1 MSSSLPV
8 AARIDLH
15 THSTASDGLLAPS
28 QLVRQAHEAGL
39 DLIALTDHDSTE
51 GVHEATEAGATEG
64 VQVIPGIEVNTT
76 LPEHRGEAHVLGY
89 YVDLADANFQESLR
103 FIREARVRRAEQIV
117 ERLRAQGVD
126 VTWERVRELAKG
138 TVGRPHIA
146 LALMEH
152 GYASSIADAFDKYI
166 RPGKP
171 AYVPRYKLAPQDAV
185 HLIRAAGGVP
195 VLAHPGGITE
205 LAEQVLPDLTQAGL
219 LGLECYYGDYDEA
232 TVSRLV
238 TTAGQ
243 FGLIATG
250 GSDYHGPN
258 VHPTPLGGR
267 YVPPEVAGQL
277 RAAAEQLNSMP
288 REPFT
293 LPPPVAQ

>member
-1 MSSSLPV
+1 MSSRPDATRV
-8 AARIDLH
+8 DLH

-28 QLVRQAHEAGL
+28 QLVWQAHEAGL
-39 DLIALTDHDSTE
+39 DLLALTDHDSTE
-51 GVHEATEAGATEG
+51 GVAEATATGARAG
-64 VQVIPGIEVNTT
+64 VQVIPGVEVNTT

-89 YVDLADANFQESLR
+89 YVDMVDTRFQESLR

-117 ERLRAQGVD
+117 ERLRAQGLD
-126 VTWERVRELAKG
+126 ITWEHVRELAKG

-152 GYASSIADAFDKYI
+152 GDASSIADAFDKYI
-166 RPGKP
+166 SPGKP
-171 AYVPRYKLAPQDAV
+171 AYVPRYKLSPQDAV

-195 VLAHPGGITE
+195 VLAHPGGVTE
-205 LAEQVLPDLTQAGL
+205 LAEQVLPDLAQAGL
-219 LGLECYYGDYDEA
+219 LGIECYYGDYDDA
-232 TVSRLV
+232 TVSRL
-238 TTAGQ
+238 AGIAGH

-267 YVPPEVAGQL
+267 YVPPEAVGRL
-277 RAAAEQLNSMP
+277 LAAAEQLRRSP
-288 REPFT
+288 REQFI
-293 LPPPVAQ
+293 LPRPAPQ

>member
-1 MSSSLPV
+1 MSSLPV
-8 AARIDLH
+8 ASRVDLH

-39 DLIALTDHDSTE
+39 DLIALTDHDSTD
-51 GVHEATEAGATEG
+51 GVSEATEAGTQEG

-76 LPEHRGEAHVLGY
+76 LPDHRGEAHVLGY
-89 YVDLADANFQESLR
+89 YVEMADTRFQENLR
-103 FIREARVRRAEQIV
+103 FIREARVRRAEQMV
-117 ERLRAQGVD
+117 ERLRAQGFD

-146 LALMEH
+146 LALMER

-166 RPGKP
+166 SPGKP
-171 AYVPRYKLAPQDAV
+171 AYVPRYKLSPQDAV

-195 VLAHPGGITE
+195 VLAHPGSITE
-205 LAEQVLPDLTQAGL
+205 LSAQVLPDLTQTGL

-232 TVSRLV
+232 TVSRLAGI
-238 TTAGQ
+238 AGQ

-267 YVPPEVAGQL
+267 YVPPEAVGRL
-277 RAAAEQLNSMP
+277 FAAAEELRHMP
-288 REPFT
+288 RAAFT
-293 LPPPVAQ
+293 LPSPPSQ

>member
-1 MSSSLPV
+1 MSSLPV
-8 AARIDLH
+8 ASRVDLH

-39 DLIALTDHDSTE
+39 DLIALTDHDSTD
-51 GVHEATEAGATEG
+51 GVSEATEAGTQEG

-76 LPEHRGEAHVLGY
+76 LPDHRGEAHVLGY
-89 YVDLADANFQESLR
+89 YVEMADTRFQENLR
-103 FIREARVRRAEQIV
+103 FIREARVRRAEQMV
-117 ERLRAQGVD
+117 ERLRAQGFD

-146 LALMEH
+146 RALMER

-166 RPGKP
+166 SPGKP
-171 AYVPRYKLAPQDAV
+171 AYVPRYKLSPQDAV

-195 VLAHPGGITE
+195 VLAHPGSITE
-205 LAEQVLPDLTQAGL
+205 LSEQVLPDLTQTGL

-232 TVSRLV
+232 TVSRLAGI
-238 TTAGQ
+238 AGQ

-267 YVPPEVAGQL
+267 YVPPEAVGRL
-277 RAAAEQLNSMP
+277 FAAAEELRHMP
-288 REPFT
+288 RAAFT
-293 LPPPVAQ
+293 LPSPPSQ

>member
-1 MSSSLPV
+1 MSSLPV
-8 AARIDLH
+8 ATHVDLH

-28 QLVRQAHEAGL
+28 ELVRQAPEAGL

-51 GVHEATEAGATEG
+51 GVAEATAAGAALG
-64 VQVIPGIEVNTT
+64 VQVIPGVEVNTT

-89 YVDLADANFQESLR
+89 YVDMGDENFQASLR

-117 ERLRAQGVD
+117 ERLRAQGFD
-126 VTWERVRELAKG
+126 VTWQRVRELAKG

-166 RPGKP
+166 SPGKS
-171 AYVPRYKLAPQDAV
+171 AYVPRYKLSPQDAIR
-185 HLIRAAGGVP
+185 LIRAAAGVP
-195 VLAHPGGITE
+195 VLAHPGGIAE
-205 LAEQVLPDLTQAGL
+205 LAEQVLPDLTRAGL
-219 LGLECYYGDYDEA
+219 LGLECYYGVYDEA

-238 TTAGQ
+238 AIAGQ
-243 FGLIATG
+243 CGLIATG
-250 GSDYHGPN
+250 GSDYHGPG

-267 YVPPEVAGQL
+267 YVPREAVGRL
-277 RAAAEQLNSMP
+277 FEAAEALRRTP
-288 REPFT
+288 REPFA
-293 LPPPVAQ
+293 LPPPAP

>member
-1 MSSSLPV
+1 MSSLPV
-8 AARIDLH
+8 AAHIDLH

-28 QLVRQAHEAGL
+28 QLVRQAREAGL
-39 DLIALTDHDSTE
+39 DLIALTDHDSTD
-51 GVHEATEAGATEG
+51 GVPEALEAGAGEG
-64 VQVIPGIEVNTT
+64 VQIIPGIEVNTT
-76 LPEHRGEAHVLGY
+76 LPERRGEAHVLGY
-89 YVDLADANFQESLR
+89 YVDMDDARFQESLR

-117 ERLRAQGVD
+117 ERLRSQGFD
-126 VTWERVRELAKG
+126 ITWERVRELAQG

-146 LALMEH
+146 LALMER
-152 GYASSIADAFDKYI
+152 GYATSIADAFDKYI
-166 RPGKP
+166 SPGKP
-171 AYVPRYKLAPQDAV
+171 AYVPRYKLSPQDAV
-185 HLIRAAGGVP
+185 RLIRSAAGVP

-205 LAEQVLPDLTQAGL
+205 LAEHVLPDLVHAGL

-238 TTAGQ
+238 ETAGQ
-243 FGLIATG
+243 FGLMTTG

-267 YVPPEVAGQL
+267 YVPPEIAGQL
-277 RAAAEQLNSMP
+277 REAAEQLSQIP

-293 LPPPVAQ
+293 LPPLASQ